1 MVSLHVYALS
11 GGLARQQSMS
21 FLGKAIEGIWPTNV
35 VVYGAEYFFGA
46 GIQQITAEASQ
57 TLESLK
63 SIREEA
69 YAFACAMLIQIQK
82 AMMELNQIL
91 RANEINFVILAALPT
106 FFLSLEVLMLL
117 HASVKQEKKRS
128 SSLQATD
135 GAT

>member
-1 MVSLHVYALS
+1 MKVQSVNMLRVNMRDLVYL
-11 GGLARQQSMS
+11 LVHTR
-21 FLGKAIEGIWPTNV
+21 E
-35 VVYGAEYFFGA
+35 
-46 GIQQITAEASQ
+46 
-57 TLESLK
+57 
-63 SIREEA
+63 IREEA

-91 RANEINFVILAALPT
+91 RANEINFAILAALPT